1 MPAAIAAS
9 VPGLADGAIPPGG
22 TPPPRSDLA
31 VRAASG
37 IVLALASVAI
47 LWAGG
52 VLWALLVLAGV
63 GIAAAEWGG
72 MWRVPPSTRASLVAA
87 TVAAVLIAALGSPG
101 VALGAAVLL
110 AAGAAAARQRVLAS
124 GLLYVV
130 IPGVALLW
138 LRHHDGGLVH
148 VLLVLLATIASD
160 TGAYLAGRRFGGP
173 KLAPRL
179 SPKKT
184 WSGAAGGLVAATLV
198 GAVVG
203 IVAPHRHFLGTALE
217 AALLAIAA
225 QAGDLAE
232 SAAKRR
238 AGVKDSGQLIP
249 GHGGVLDRVDG
260 LMAAAPLA
268 AVLVLLR

>member
-1 MPAAIAAS
+1 M
-9 VPGLADGAIPPGG
+9 
-22 TPPPRSDLA
+22 
-31 VRAASG
+31 
-37 IVLALASVAI
+37 
-47 LWAGG
+47 
-52 VLWALLVLAGV
+52 
-63 GIAAAEWGG
+63 
-72 MWRVPPSTRASLVAA
+72 
-87 TVAAVLIAALGSPG
+87 
-101 VALGAAVLL
+101 
-110 AAGAAAARQRVLAS
+110 
-124 GLLYVV
+124 
-130 IPGVALLW
+130 
-138 LRHHDGGLVH
+138 H

>member
-1 MPAAIAAS
+1 M
-9 VPGLADGAIPPGG
+9 PGLVDGAAPQ
-22 TPPPRSDLA
+22 RSDLA
-31 VRAASG
+31 VRTASG
-37 IVLALASVAI
+37 VVLAVASLAM

-52 VLWALLVLAGV
+52 VLWALLVLVGV

-72 MWRVPPSTRASLVAA
+72 MWRCPAATRASLVAA
-87 TVAAVLIAALGSPG
+87 SVAAVLIAALGDAG
-101 VALGAAVLL
+101 VALCAAALL

-130 IPGVALLW
+130 VPGVALLW
-138 LRHHDGGLVH
+138 LRHHQGGLVH

-173 KLAPRL
+173 KLAPSL

-184 WSGAAGGLVAATLV
+184 WSGTAGGLAAALVV
-198 GAVVG
+198 GAVLG
-203 IVAPHRHFLGTALE
+203 LVAPHRHFLVTTLE
-217 AALLAIAA
+217 AGLLAIAA

-238 AGVKDSGQLIP
+238 AGVKDSGQIIP
-249 GHGGVLDRVDG
+249 GHGGLLDRVDG

-268 AVLVLLR
+268 AVLVLNR